1 MKTASEWAI
10 KTSQAVSAD
19 ASSSLYEKF
28 RNRYLDHVWNCRL
41 CQPNRFGSDRNGRL
55 VILNH
60 WTVTK
65 LCDQAE
71 LWLER
76 IQSCFNEAWQK

>member
-1 MKTASEWAI
+1 
-10 KTSQAVSAD
+10 
-19 ASSSLYEKF
+19 
-28 RNRYLDHVWNCRL
+28 L